1 VNKNLYGKLIPLPK
15 EITEY
20 LGKCFDYIP
29 NSDPSIEGHKRNI
42 DLRDK
47 GHVSYQQ
54 LGRMKNWF
62 DNYDGDGTD
71 APFILNGGEYVKN
84 WTNDTITQLRKG
96 DEQNTEIHRDY
107 MPSDVNQ
114 DLIDDMG
121 WLADMNR
128 PSKEHSS
135 TNDDIKITEA
145 LKRINDIM
153 KKII

>member
-1 VNKNLYGKLIPLPK
+1 
-15 EITEY
+15 
-20 LGKCFDYIP
+20 
-29 NSDPSIEGHKRNI
+29 
-42 DLRDK
+42 
-47 GHVSYQQ
+47 
-54 LGRMKNWF
+54 
-62 DNYDGDGTD
+62 
-71 APFILNGGEYVKN
+71 
-84 WTNDTITQLRKG
+84 
-96 DEQNTEIHRDY
+96 
-107 MPSDVNQ
+107 MPDDVNQ

>member
-1 VNKNLYGKLIPLPK
+1 MNKNLYGKLIPLPK

-20 LGKCFDYIP
+20 LGKCFDYVP
-29 NSDPSIEGHKRNI
+29 NSDPTIEGHKRNL

-62 DNYDGDGTD
+62 DSYAGDGKD
-71 APFILNGGEYVKN
+71 APYILNGADYVKN
-84 WTNDTITQLRKG
+84 WVEKTMEDLRKG
-96 DEQNTEIHRDY
+96 DEFHKDVKNDY
-107 MPSDVNQ
+107 MPDDVND
-114 DLIDDMG
+114 DLIDNMG

-135 TNDDIKITEA
+135 VNDDIKITEA

>member
-1 VNKNLYGKLIPLPK
+1 MATSERLDFSQPNNELGQIAEQQRQKLIPK
-15 EITEY
+15 N
-20 LGKCFDYIP
+20 DYKSVNPYSSTNKDAI
-29 NSDPSIEGHKRNI
+29 S
-42 DLRDK
+42 
-47 GHVSYQQ
+47 
-54 LGRMKNWF
+54 
-62 DNYDGDGTD
+62 DGDGTD
-71 APFILNGGEYVKN
+71 APFILNGGDYVKN
-84 WTNDTITQLRKG
+84 WVNNTIGNLRKG
-96 DEQNTEIHRDY
+96 DQQNTEIHRDY
-107 MPSDVNQ
+107 MPDDVNQ